1 MSDFSDVQNIIDML
15 DNMTESGVGR
25 IKVKVTDD
33 VEKGQVRE
41 NYHHGRCD
49 VGSPFATG
57 CIPNFEEQDS

>member
-1 MSDFSDVQNIIDML
+1 MGDFSDVQNIIDML